1 MIGAG
6 DERQMPQTIQQ
17 NTDAAQDLRDRV
29 VIVTGAGKGLGRA
42 YALDLAA
49 GGASVVVNN
58 RWVDRSAP
66 SSAQSIVDEIR
77 AAGGRAVANLDPAE
91 APETGEALVAQALA
105 EFGRLDAV
113 VSNAGVPE
121 TLRLHRQTYEGFRR
135 IFDINFFG
143 ALDLIK
149 AAWPSL
155 CASGAGRI
163 VVSASS
169 AGLHGGDGMAA
180 YASSKAAL
188 IGLVR
193 GLAVEGLP
201 RGVRI
206 NAIAPYAVTAMTE
219 AHLAPGMAERM
230 DPAAVAPL
238 VSWLVSEACDVT
250 GQTLVSGGGRVRA
263 AVAVE
268 GQPVSL
274 EPGDIGAS
282 VRRALRAEPR
292 EAYAD
297 AHQAFA
303 AFMDGRQA
311 LAPTRSLV
319 QSD

>member
-1 MIGAG
+1 MS
-6 DERQMPQTIQQ
+6 QTGQ
-17 NTDAAQDLRDRV
+17 ARMSMAQTLRDRV
-29 VIVTGAGKGLGRA
+29 LIVTGAGKGLGRA

-49 GGASVVVNN
+49 RGASVVVNN
-58 RWVDRSAP
+58 RWADRSQP
-66 SSAQSIVDEIR
+66 SSAQAVAAEIR
-77 AAGGRAVANLDPAE
+77 ARGGRASANVDPAE
-91 APETGEALVAQALA
+91 DPASGEALVAQALA
-105 EFGRLDAV
+105 DFGGLDAV

-121 TLRLHRQTYEGFRR
+121 TLRLHRQSAEGFRR

-143 ALDLIK
+143 AFHLVH
-149 AAWPSL
+149 AAWPVLS
-155 CASGAGRI
+155 ASKAGRI

-193 GLAVEGLP
+193 GLAVEGRSRNLA
-201 RGVRI
+201 I
-206 NAIAPYAVTAMTE
+206 NAVAPYAATAMTE
-219 AHLAPGMAERM
+219 QHLAPGMAKRM

-263 AVAVE
+263 AFAVE
-268 GQPVSL
+268 GQPVAL
-274 EPGDIGAS
+274 RDGEIGAA
-282 VRRALRAEPR
+282 VHRALSAEPR
-292 EAYAD
+292 ETYGD

-303 AFMDGRQA
+303 AFMDGRPA
-311 LAPTRSLV
+311 LSPTNSLV

>member
-1 MIGAG
+1 
-6 DERQMPQTIQQ
+6 MPESIQES
-17 NTDAAQDLRDRV
+17 ARLAQEMRDRV

-49 GGASVVVNN
+49 RGALVVVNN
-58 RWVDRSAP
+58 RWADRSQP
-66 SSAQSIVDEIR
+66 SSAHAVVAEIR
-77 AAGGRAVANLDPAE
+77 EAGGRAVANLDPAE
-91 APETGEALVAQALA
+91 DPASGEALVAQALA

-121 TLRLHRQTYEGFRR
+121 TLRLHRQTAEGFKR

-143 ALDLIK
+143 AFHLVQ
-149 AAWPSL
+149 AAWPALS
-155 CASGAGRI
+155 AAKAGRI

-193 GLAVEGLP
+193 GLAVEGKP
-201 RGVRI
+201 RGLMI

-263 AVAVE
+263 AVSVE

-274 EPGDIGAS
+274 EPGRIGEA
-282 VRRALRAEPR
+282 VRTAMAAEPR
-292 EAYAD
+292 ETYGD

-303 AFMDGRQA
+303 AFMDGRPA
-311 LAPTRSLV
+311 LAPTVSLV
-319 QSD
+319 

>member
-1 MIGAG
+1 
-6 DERQMPQTIQQ
+6 MPESIR
-17 NTDAAQDLRDRV
+17 DSAEAAQGMRDRV

-49 GGASVVVNN
+49 QGASVVVNN
-58 RWVDRSAP
+58 RWSDRGQP
-66 SSAQSIVDEIR
+66 SSAEAVAAEIR
-77 AAGGRAVANLDPAE
+77 AGGGQAVANLESAEDPDA
-91 APETGEALVAQALA
+91 GEAMVAQALT

-121 TLRLHRQTYEGFRR
+121 TLRLHRQTREGFQK

-143 ALDLIK
+143 AFHLIQ
-149 AAWPSL
+149 AAWPALS
-155 CASGAGRI
+155 ASKAGRI

-193 GLAVEGLP
+193 GLAVEGAP
-201 RGVRI
+201 RGLKI

-219 AHLAPGMAERM
+219 QHLAPGMAERM

-238 VSWLVSEACDVT
+238 VSWLVSEACAVT
-250 GQTLVSGGGRVRA
+250 GRTLVSGGGRLRA
-263 AVAVE
+263 AFAVE
-268 GQPVSL
+268 GPPVDL
-274 EPGDIGAS
+274 EAGQIGPA
-282 VRRALRAEPR
+282 VLAALTAEPR
-292 EAYAD
+292 ETYGD

-303 AFMDGRQA
+303 AFMDGREAFIPKQ
-311 LAPTRSLV
+311 
-319 QSD
+319 